1 MTSEKSKGFLSQ
13 RKLDRLYADYNLND
27 VIDRQKYNAIMGGVV
42 VYGLVFNLILCKLVP
57 NVYEY
62 INPIAFL
69 IIYLVL
75 ALAGT
80 LISAKSSNPIMSFI
94 GYNMV
99 VVPSGLVVSMAV
111 QLYGGL
117 ESEVVSQA
125 FLYTLCITGIMI
137 AASMLKPEVF
147 ETIGRYLFI
156 GLIAVL
162 IGSVIGAVIGMFTGQ
177 GFMIMSWLGA
187 LIFSLYIGY
196 DFYRAQQYTPTLDNA
211 IDCALDIYLDII
223 NLFLRLLRILGRSNS
238 RD

>member
-1 MTSEKSKGFLSQ
+1 MARERSAGLLER
-13 RKLDRLYADYNLND
+13 RKLERLYAEIDPYD
-27 VIDRQKYNAIMGGVV
+27 VIDRQKYNMIMGGVV
-42 VYGLVFNLILCKLVP
+42 IYGLIINLILCKMVP

-69 IIYLVL
+69 ILYL
-75 ALAGT
+75 ALAIGGT
-80 LISAKSSNPIMSFI
+80 VISAKSSNPAVSFL

-117 ESEVVSQA
+117 ESEIVSQA

-137 AASMLKPEVF
+137 AASMLWPSVF
-147 ETIGRYLFI
+147 ETIGKYLIF

-162 IGSVIGAVIGMFTGQ
+162 IGSVIGMFFSG
-177 GFMIMSWLGA
+177 GFTAMSWLGA
-187 LIFSLYIGY
+187 LIFSAYIGY

-223 NLFLRLLRILGRSNS
+223 NLFLRLLRILGRSSS